1 MEAKI
6 KKKRIIFLAILT
18 AVFKLYAQNDFP
30 ANKIMEFGNDKQTI
44 SIRQQEDVAPQD
56 DETGN
61 KLFFNDEGSLFIY
74 NWDKSITF
82 KLSDENS
89 FIKIDENVNFSDLSC
104 MHGLHRVSKDYL
116 YYTWTKSSYLCVNQ
130 KTGERKFKT
139 SINDLFW
146 SEEVYYDESTDILF
160 FRDNDSNMYSIIHPS
175 LNDEENRKNYKN
187 PEETLKLFNTGYDMK
202 NLGLYKDKYLTVDGQ
217 VYYWAGTTINHIN
230 YQIFD
235 NRKVNV
241 WNEDFLEIYCTS
253 DDEEIES
260 IAIHPC
266 GDIYILRMNW
276 QTNTHNL
283 YCIEN
288 IWDPQWRKDWYK
300 EHQPDSSSQQNMATN
315 LTTGTQMT
323 CTENLDLR
331 SEGTESGAVITTMKK
346 GTKVKILKLGNT
358 ETIDGITGTW
368 VQVEVLSGAKDQK
381 GKKIKAGTTGWCFG
395 GYLE

>member
-1 MEAKI
+1 M
-6 KKKRIIFLAILT
+6 KKKLIYGLLLLLISC
-18 AVFKLYAQNDFP
+18 LYAQENLKKLSSFEHKKEEGYLFKRD
-30 ANKIMEFGNDKQTI
+30 ASELGTEF
-44 SIRQQEDVAPQD
+44 

-61 KLFFNDEGSLFIY
+61 GLLIDDAGNVYIVQCDMQKLYRVNIPENKLIFLKDLDFLEHGSEGIS
-74 NWDKSITF
+74 KITENYYFCTGRLGRF
-82 KLSDENS
+82 KLLD
-89 FIKIDENVNFSDLSC
+89 
-104 MHGLHRVSKDYL
+104 KDF
-116 YYTWTKSSYLCVNQ
+116 NM
-130 KTGERKFKT
+130 KFKIRMVDWDIWLNT
-139 SINDLFW
+139 AES
-146 SEEVYYDESTDILF
+146 YYDETTNILF
-160 FRDNDSNMYSIIHPS
+160 FRDNDSNMHSIVHPGM
-175 LNDEENRKNYKN
+175 NDEENRKNYKT
-187 PEETLKLFNTGYDMK
+187 PEETLKLFDSEYDMK

-266 GDIYILRMNW
+266 GDIYILRINW
-276 QTNTHNL
+276 ETNTHNL

-288 IWDPQWRKDWYK
+288 TWDPQWREEWYTK
-300 EHQPDSSSQQNMATN
+300 HQAGSSSQQSMTSN
-315 LTTGTQMT
+315 LTAGTQMT

-331 SEGTESGAVITTMKK
+331 SEGTASGAVITTMKK
-346 GTKVKILKLGNT
+346 GTKVKILKLGNP
-358 ETIDGITGTW
+358 ETIDGITATW